1 MLASTIL
8 CADLRVEVFHDKGS
22 EHANQDRWFVQQQ
35 DSYLRVAAID
45 GVTPWRTP
53 SSPGDDAAQ
62 WAAAMTVGALAL
74 PLGADAALRHANR
87 LIHCP
92 EVVPSRRQAMAAA
105 AVADC
110 RQVGNS
116 VSWSGVVAADCE
128 IWVADSR
135 ESALR
140 LVLGGDFVRP
150 DVGLAWGKQLAS
162 HRMWSLDERLA
173 AEAELFDDPTTQ
185 IRHAVGRYPIPVFDY
200 GAGAAGVI
208 VLSSDG
214 ARMLE
219 AERQGVSV
227 SELSAWLQD
236 VVDRS
241 PRDDLT
247 CVVVEA
253 AVLVD

>member
-8 CADLRVEVFHDKGS
+8 CANLRVEVFHAEGS
-22 EHANQDRWFVQQQ
+22 EHVNQDRWFAQQQ
-35 DSYLRVAAID
+35 GSCLRVAAID
-45 GVTPWRTP
+45 GVMPWRTA
-53 SSPGDDAAQ
+53 SSPGGDAAQ
-62 WAAAMTVGALAL
+62 WAAATVVGALAL
-74 PLGADAALRHANR
+74 PLDADAALRHANR
-87 LIHCP
+87 LVHCP
-92 EVVPSRRQAMAAA
+92 EVAPSRRQAMAAA

-140 LVLGGDFVRP
+140 LVLGGDCIRP

-162 HRMWSLDERLA
+162 HSIWSLDERLA
-173 AEAELFDDPTTQ
+173 AKAELFDDPATQ

-200 GAGAAGVI
+200 GTGAANVI

-214 ARMLE
+214 SRMLE
-219 AERQGVSV
+219 AARQKVSV
-227 SELSAWLQD
+227 GDLSAWLQD
-236 VVDRS
+236 VVGRS

-253 AVLVD
+253 AGLVD